1 MSNIYNDYRK
11 FATGTRVNGSF
22 LSSQQV
28 DDYHKLNGIVTN
40 GWQSPTIIENS
51 PNFGVAIDIY
61 SRLLQDRII
70 FIGTEIDE
78 IVGNVVTSQILYLN
92 SVDSE
97 KPITIH
103 LNTPGGSVTD
113 GLSIYDSMMYVET
126 PIYTICTG
134 LAASMG
140 SVLLAAGEYGHRFA
154 QRHSRVM
161 LHEVSAGQRGKM
173 SDMEDSF
180 KETKRLNDELFNIL
194 ALHTGWP
201 KYYIEKTLL
210 RKDHWMNAE
219 EALEFGVIDK
229 ILEPKKEIKA
239 PVHFDYVPKE
249 NDSAESSSKK
259 NSRRKKTD

>member
-1 MSNIYNDYRK
+1 MNLYNDYRK
-11 FATGTRVNGSF
+11 FATSNRVNGSY
-22 LSSQQV
+22 LTGTLV

-78 IVGNVVTSQILYLN
+78 TVGNVVTSQLLYLN
-92 SVDSE
+92 SVEPE

-113 GLSIYDSMMYVET
+113 GLSIYDSMMYVST

-140 SVLLAAGEYGHRFA
+140 SVLLAAGEYGHRFC
-154 QRHSRVM
+154 QKHSRVM
-161 LHEVSAGQRGKM
+161 IHEVSAGQRGKM
-173 SDMEDSF
+173 SDMADSF
-180 KETKRLNDELFNIL
+180 RETKRLNDELFKIL
-194 ALHTGWP
+194 ALHTGHSVEH
-201 KYYIEKTLL
+201 INEVAL
-210 RKDHWMNAE
+210 RRDYWMSSE
-219 EALEFGVIDK
+219 EALKFGVIDR

-239 PVHFDYVPKE
+239 PVHEDERPTIE
-249 NDSAESSSKK
+249 ETSSAKKATKRKSKK
-259 NSRRKKTD
+259 D